1 MSTGIAI
8 FNLSEMKDVIIEAL
22 KEHDEDKKKNA
33 TIESFSIHHV
43 AKLLG
48 RADRTVLSLVKKGI
62 IKATKDK
69 RIMSTELENYINN
82 SQEDHE

>member
-8 FNLSEMKDVIIEAL
+8 FNISEMKDVIIEAL

-33 TIESFSIHHV
+33 TIESYSIHYA

-48 RADRTVLSLVKKGI
+48 RSDRTVVGLVRKGI
-62 IKATKDK
+62 IKATKDN
-69 RIMSTELENYINN
+69 RILSTELENYINN